1 MSSSPP
7 SSSLSSRA
15 ALGNSSPRSRSRWFL
30 TFQAYLWRLLARI
43 GFYLH
48 PFPKPSPPE
57 PSFISSYSTAP
68 LHGPGAAIL
77 QLAFYVPAEYHRE
90 VERGRKYPAVVNFHG
105 GGFTLGRPSDDARW
119 AAAVNRQASAIV
131 VGVTYRLAPEH
142 PFPTAVEDGMCALL
156 HIAAHAERL
165 GIDPSQLSLSGFSAG
180 ANLAFAIPL
189 RLQSYIRS
197 SGMHP
202 HENESS
208 APDLPRVA
216 SIIAWYPGL
225 DYRLS
230 RDQRRA
236 ASVKP
241 SKTLSPI
248 LTNLMDASYFPDAAD
263 MKSPYASP
271 AAATDEELVT
281 ALPDD
286 IALFL
291 CEWDM
296 LLQEGTDFSE
306 RLESLGKRVRCEIIK
321 EREHAFD
328 KKPWPFKL
336 DWKVGFYYQLAC
348 EWICEVHRGSAHRAR
363 SRQTEQL
370 E

>member
-7 SSSLSSRA
+7 KSSLSSRA
-15 ALGNSSPRSRSRWFL
+15 TLGNSSTRSPSRWFL

-48 PFPKPSPPE
+48 TFPKPSPPK
-57 PSFISSYSTAP
+57 PSFISYYSTAP
-68 LHGPGAAIL
+68 IHGPDAATL

-90 VERGRKYPAVVNFHG
+90 IERGRKYPAVVNFHG

-142 PFPTAVEDGMCALL
+142 PFPTAVEDGICALL
-156 HIAAHAERL
+156 HIAAHAGRL
-165 GIDPSQLSLSGFSAG
+165 GIDPSQVSLSGFSAG

-197 SGMHP
+197 SGMHQ
-202 HENESS
+202 HGNESS
-208 APDLPRVA
+208 APALPRVA
-216 SIIAWYPGL
+216 SIIAWYPGV

-241 SKTLSPI
+241 SKTLPPI
-248 LTNLMDASYFPDAAD
+248 LTNLIDAAYFPDAAD

-271 AAATDEELVT
+271 ATATDEQLVT

-296 LLQEGTDFSE
+296 FLQEGRDFGE
-306 RLESLGKRVRCEIIK
+306 RLEGLGKRVRCEIIT

-336 DWKVGFYYQLAC
+336 DWKVGLYYQLAC

-363 SRQTEQL
+363 RQTEPL
-370 E
+370 G